1 MASKERTKL
10 SAKDIR
16 DLGLWSIF
24 LQISFSFERM
34 QAAGFTAGMLPA
46 FRKMVNDDPDELRR
60 FMKYNMEFVNTE
72 PHAGTFLQGLV
83 LSMEESGT
91 DQPVIEGMRNGLF
104 GPLAGIGDSLF
115 WFTVLPIVAGIC
127 CSLSQQGSI
136 LGPILFILLYL
147 GVGFLRIPFGQL
159 GYTMGTRAMEGM
171 QEVTKYLTRGA
182 AILGAT
188 VLGALIPSYVAIN
201 FSDACVFGLGE
212 GTTVQSVFDALLPN
226 ILPLA
231 VTFGI
236 YWLIKEKHVNAVYI
250 ILAII
255 CFGLAMSFIGWM

>member
-1 MASKERTKL
+1 
-10 SAKDIR
+10 
-16 DLGLWSIF
+16 
-24 LQISFSFERM
+24 
-34 QAAGFTAGMLPA
+34 
-46 FRKMVNDDPDELRR
+46 
-60 FMKYNMEFVNTE
+60 
-72 PHAGTFLQGLV
+72 
-83 LSMEESGT
+83 
-91 DQPVIEGMRNGLF
+91 
-104 GPLAGIGDSLF
+104 
-115 WFTVLPIVAGIC
+115 
-127 CSLSQQGSI
+127 
-136 LGPILFILLYL
+136 
-147 GVGFLRIPFGQL
+147 
-159 GYTMGTRAMEGM
+159 MGTRAMESM
-171 QEVTKYLTRGA
+171 QEVTKYLTRAA